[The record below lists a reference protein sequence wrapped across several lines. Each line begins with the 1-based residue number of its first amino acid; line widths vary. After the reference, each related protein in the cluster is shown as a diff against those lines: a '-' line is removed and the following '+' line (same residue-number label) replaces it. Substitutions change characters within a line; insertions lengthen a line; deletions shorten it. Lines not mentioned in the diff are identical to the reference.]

1 MNRLLLAAIL
11 LAALS
16 APSAAQPVADRF
28 PRVVYGAT
36 ALTHEP
42 FAGLTHEPPAGLI
55 GATLSVTGELA
66 QIELGPE
73 VTLSLGAG
81 AKLAILRP
89 ADARGRFLVLVQ
101 REPVL
106 AVHGGHDRI
115 ASLRSG
121 SHLITADANHAQGS
135 AADWAVP
142 LAAAEGQAM
151 PGLSS
156 RGLQL
161 GDWVMVRQQAYLD
174 SLRIDVTPIN
184 QAIASFIRRLLAGGG
199 R

>member
-1 MNRLLLAAIL
+1 MNRLLPGAIL

-16 APSAAQPVADRF
+16 LSCAAQPAPVAY
-28 PRVVYGAT
+28 PRVVFGAA
-36 ALTHEP
+36 ALVHESS
-42 FAGLTHEPPAGLI
+42 AGLI
-55 GATLSVTGELA
+55 DAPLSVAGELV
-66 QIELGPE
+66 QIELGSE

-115 ASLRSG
+115 ASLRG
-121 SHLITADANHAQGS
+121 GGHLITVEANPAHAS
-135 AADWAVP
+135 AADWVVP
-142 LAAAEGQAM
+142 LAAADGRAM

-184 QAIASFIRRLLAGGG
+184 HAIASFIRRLLPGGG